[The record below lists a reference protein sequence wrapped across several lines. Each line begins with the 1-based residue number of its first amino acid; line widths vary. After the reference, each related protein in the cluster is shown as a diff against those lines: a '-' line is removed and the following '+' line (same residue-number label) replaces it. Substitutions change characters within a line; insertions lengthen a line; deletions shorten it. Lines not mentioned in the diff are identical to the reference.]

1 MTAVRGE
8 KRLPARIF
16 KTLSSCMM
24 IRSVPNMRKMSLSRR
39 ELLDMAARIT
49 ALAAWPG
56 YVAADDY
63 PSRPIRLVIP
73 YTAGAAGDQ
82 IGRPWADRISSLLGP
97 IYVENISG
105 AGGAIGSAAVA
116 QSAPDG
122 YSLLLGNG
130 STQVTIPLSS
140 AQPAYDTVRDFRAIY
155 RLIASTLAFAVH
167 PSLPVKDLRE
177 LAAFAKANPGRLTY
191 GTPGVGTGNHLV
203 GEMFRQQSELAAD
216 VVHVPYRGMSAATN
230 DLVSRQISSVIA
242 VVSSQILQLHHA
254 GKLRLIAVTSDR
266 RLSGA
271 PEIPTVI
278 ESGMPGLRYAGW
290 FGLFAPRATPDVI
303 VERIAEATRTA
314 MADPQLQESYRSQ
327 GLEPDIDSSP
337 DKFQRLVEDELA
349 RLAPIVKSIGL
360 KRD

>member
-1 MTAVRGE
+1 
-8 KRLPARIF
+8 
-16 KTLSSCMM
+16 MM
-24 IRSVPNMRKMSLSRR
+24 ISSVPNMQKMSLLSRR
-39 ELLDMAARIT
+39 ELLDMAAGIS

-56 YVAADDY
+56 GVAADEY

-82 IGRPWADRISSLLGP
+82 IGRPWADRIGSLLGP
-97 IYVENISG
+97 IYVENIGG
-105 AGGAIGSAAVA
+105 AGGAIGTAAVA
-116 QSAPDG
+116 QSAADG

-130 STQVTIPLSS
+130 STQVMIPLSS

-155 RLIASTLAFAVH
+155 RLITSTLAFAVH

-177 LAAFAKANPGRLTY
+177 LAAFARGNPGKLSY

-203 GEMFRQQSELAAD
+203 GEMFRQQSGLAGD
-216 VVHVPYRGMSAATN
+216 FVHVPYRGMGPATN
-230 DLVSRQISSVIA
+230 DLVSGQISSVIA

-266 RLSGA
+266 RLGGA

-278 ESGMPGLRYAGW
+278 ESGMPGLSYAGW

-303 VERIAEATRTA
+303 VERIAAATRTA
-314 MADPQLQESYRSQ
+314 MADPQLQENYRSQ
-327 GLEPDIDSSP
+327 GLEPDADSGP

-349 RLAPIVKSIGL
+349 RLAPIVKSIGI

>member
-1 MTAVRGE
+1 MASTD
-8 KRLPARIF
+8 
-16 KTLSSCMM
+16 LSVQTMF
-24 IRSVPNMRKMSLSRR
+24 LFSRR
-39 ELLDMAARIT
+39 ELLGMVGRIT

-56 YVAADDY
+56 GASADDY
-63 PSRPIRLVIP
+63 PVRPIRLVIP

-82 IGRPWADRISSLLGP
+82 IGRPWADRVAPLLGP
-97 IYVENISG
+97 VYVENIGG

-130 STQVTIPLSS
+130 STQVMIPLSS
-140 AQPAYDTVRDFRAIY
+140 AQPAYDGVGDFRAIY
-155 RLIASTLAFAVH
+155 RLITSTLAFAVH

-177 LAAFAKANPGRLTY
+177 LIAFARANPGKLSY

-203 GEMFRQQSELAAD
+203 GEMFREQAGLAAD
-216 VVHVPYRGMSAATN
+216 FVHVPYRGMGPATN
-230 DLVSRQISSVIA
+230 DLVSGQISSVIA

-254 GKLRLIAVTSDR
+254 GKLRLIAVTSER

-278 ESGMPGLRYAGW
+278 EAGMPGLRYAGW
-290 FGLFAPRATPDVI
+290 FGLFAPRATPDAI
-303 VERIAEATRTA
+303 VERIAAATRMA
-314 MADPQLQESYRSQ
+314 MADPQMQQGYRLQ
-327 GLEPDIDSSP
+327 GLEPDVDSGP

-349 RLAPIVKSIGL
+349 RLAPIVKSVGL